1 MPINKG
7 MTRII
12 DTLTD
17 QTWRYGMG
25 RRFEAMTDEIF
36 QVIRW
41 VLLVGFANYLA
52 RIRDSLILDLTYWA
66 LAALLFGYIAS
77 RFLLRPEIPF
87 LVNPSGRLARF
98 TQSAL
103 NFLLCFVVFAIV
115 LWIVANLTEAIAAYR
130 SGQ

>member
-1 MPINKG
+1 

-12 DTLTD
+12 DTLAD
-17 QTWRYGMG
+17 QNWRNGMG

-41 VLLVGFANYLA
+41 GLVVGLASYLA
-52 RIRDSLILDLTYWA
+52 KTHDALILSLTYWV
-66 LAALLFGYIAS
+66 LSALLFGYIAS

-87 LVNPSGRLARF
+87 LGNPSGRMGRL

-103 NFLLCFVVFAIV
+103 NFLLCIVVFGLTIYAV
-115 LWIVANLTEAIAAYR
+115 SALTEAIAAYR
-130 SGQ
+130 GAL